1 MKYPKF
7 MRVVNRTLAIIAGAM
22 ICTFGILAVVE
33 VIARTFFSS
42 PTVWSVD
49 ISSYLLIWAVFL
61 GSSYAFQE
69 KGHVGV
75 DMIRDIVE
83 KRFGK
88 LPRRV
93 MAIVGYAISLAV
105 VIALL
110 RAGLILARTA
120 IDFNQLTLAFVQI
133 PAIYL
138 YAAIVVG
145 SVAMAVT
152 VIFVIL
158 DLFSKG
164 DYYL

>member
-7 MRVVNRTLAIIAGAM
+7 MRVINKTLAIIAGAM
-22 ICTFGILAVVE
+22 ILAMGILAVIE
-33 VIARTFFSS
+33 VIARNFFT
-42 PTVWSVD
+42 PTYCSVD
-49 ISSYLLIWAVFL
+49 LESYLLIWAVFL
-61 GSSYAFQE
+61 GSAYAYQE

-75 DMIRDIVE
+75 DLMRDIIE

-88 LPRRV
+88 APRRV
-93 MAIVGYAISLAV
+93 MAIIGYVISLVV

-110 RAGLILARTA
+110 RAGLILAKTA
-120 IDFNQLTLAFVQI
+120 IDFKQLTLAFIQI

-152 VIFVIL
+152 VVFVIL
-158 DLFSKG
+158 DLFAKEE
-164 DYYL
+164 YYP